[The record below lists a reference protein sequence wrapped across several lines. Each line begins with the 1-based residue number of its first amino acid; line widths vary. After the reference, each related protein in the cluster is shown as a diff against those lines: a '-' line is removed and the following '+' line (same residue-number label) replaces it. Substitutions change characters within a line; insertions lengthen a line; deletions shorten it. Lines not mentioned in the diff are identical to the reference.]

1 MYKAETIGTAEVEFN
16 EAGDFFR
23 IVDSQADDIT
33 VRFFSHGQE
42 IARAENVGEGYSE
55 QFGVQFDS
63 IKIKSTAGGN
73 AVAFVIRYG
82 SKVGYDKP
90 PTGTV
95 TLSGQSGA
103 VVQSTATVTSA
114 SATLLAG
121 NAGRRYLLI
130 QNNHAT
136 GIIYVTLDGQTAT
149 AALGV
154 KIAAG
159 ASLEI
164 QGFSPTGIINAV
176 GSVASNAAVVV
187 AEG

>member
-1 MYKAETIGTAEVEFN
+1 MNLTKRGISFVLWILSPTILQF
-16 EAGDFFR
+16 D
-23 IVDSQADDIT
+23 
-33 VRFFSHGQE
+33 FFSHGQE

-95 TLSGQSGA
+95 TLSGQSGSFVNA
-103 VVQSTATVTSA
+103 SATVTNA
-114 SATLLAG
+114 SATLVAA

-130 QNNHAT
+130 QNNDAT
-136 GIIYVTLDGQTAT
+136 GVIYVTLDGQTAT

-159 ASLEI
+159 GSIEL
-164 QGFSPTGIINAV
+164 QGYVPVGAV
-176 GSVASNAAVVV
+176 KAIGSIASNANIVTV
-187 AEG
+187 EG